1 MNEMESSSGDSSF
14 AIDLATRYGSNNC
27 NYYKYIVNLEN
38 NWNIV
43 RKTNMNGV
51 LTALTGLGTSIST
64 YDTNF
69 KNTQAN
75 ITTYSTILQSN
86 FNSITNLTAGTFNGL
101 DCRVIGETVMDFRN
115 SVCVGL
121 INSTYY
127 SLISLILVSY
137 GALMAACCATCAGV
151 RHFKHLQRMQ
161 IHVGYK
167 GVPVSIS
174 EKKLNDI

>member
-1 MNEMESSSGDSSF
+1 
-14 AIDLATRYGSNNC
+14 
-27 NYYKYIVNLEN
+27 
-38 NWNIV
+38 
-43 RKTNMNGV
+43 MNGV
-51 LTALTGLGTSIST
+51 LTALTSLGLSISN

-69 KNTQAN
+69 KIAQAN

-86 FNSITNLTAGTFNGL
+86 FNPITNLTAGTFNGL
-101 DCRVIGETVMDFRN
+101 DCRVIGETVIDFRN
-115 SVCVGL
+115 SICVGL
-121 INSTYY
+121 LNSAYY
-127 SLISLILVSY
+127 SLICLILVSY
-137 GALMAACCATCAGV
+137 GALMVGCGATCAGV

>member
-1 MNEMESSSGDSSF
+1 
-14 AIDLATRYGSNNC
+14 
-27 NYYKYIVNLEN
+27 
-38 NWNIV
+38 
-43 RKTNMNGV
+43 MNGV
-51 LTALTGLGTSIST
+51 LSDIINLGVSISN

-69 KNTQAN
+69 KSTQAN
-75 ITTYSTILQSN
+75 ITTYSSILQSN
-86 FNSITNLTAGTFNGL
+86 FDAITNLTSGTFNGL
-101 DCRVIGETVMDFRN
+101 DCRVIGESVIDFRN

-121 INSTYY
+121 LNSTYY
-127 SLISLILVSY
+127 SLICLILVSY
-137 GALMAACCATCAGV
+137 GALMMGCCVTCAGV